1 MTFNGGT
8 VLYSDEVI
16 QNELTISELIVN
28 ILTHQDTNIEVIH
41 VKTSMMVTT
50 GIFKITLNENFSSYF
65 KSNPTQNIRAPS
77 VLIIKL
83 FIGYPDNEVTNE
95 INIQK
100 ALGSQNNVMPI
111 CPSFLFAEKI
121 KTPGKEMT
129 MLGKLFYS
137 LFELKAHIEYSKFRI
152 SFGDTTPIT
161 SSYNQD
167 ILIME
172 FIDCETYFDFC
183 KRTLRNNADK
193 TITEES
199 FYKYITHNIEIKLST
214 DEELRNFY
222 TYYMASLLA
231 IKGYHHHD
239 IHDSN
244 IMICSVIETSDL
256 EQDINQLNTERTNIF
271 PFVIDFGRAGRITQD
286 ELKFYGLIPSIA
298 KSKLG
303 IDDTTKEPQEPNQN
317 YLAPIYINALRNNTR
332 IAEYVKSLLREE
344 NYVDAVLTLS
354 MCINPKLRRFATMFV
369 GYYEFDY
376 ISYSHLYKMNE
387 GRKEKYNTM
396 IHGLI
401 KKRNN
406 LELILKIQLIPEKK
420 GNITELVGGKLVLR
434 RLRRL
439 KQRRLKQRR
448 LRSLKQRSLKQG
460 SLKQRSIR
468 SQRSLKSTKNK

>member
-1 MTFNGGT
+1 
-8 VLYSDEVI
+8 
-16 QNELTISELIVN
+16 
-28 ILTHQDTNIEVIH
+28 
-41 VKTSMMVTT
+41 MVTT
-50 GIFKITLNENFSSYF
+50 GIFKITLNEKFSSHF
-65 KSNPTQNIRAPS
+65 KSNPTQYIKAPS

-83 FIGYPDNEVTNE
+83 FIDYPDTNVDNE
-95 INIQK
+95 IAIQK
-100 ALGSQNNVMPI
+100 ELGSQSNVMPI

-129 MLGKLFYS
+129 MLGILFYS
-137 LFELKAHIEYSKFRI
+137 LFELKAHIEYSMFRKN
-152 SFGDTTPIT
+152 FGNTNPIT
-161 SSYNQD
+161 SAYNQE

-172 FIDCETYFDFC
+172 FIDCETYFNFC
-183 KRTLRNNADK
+183 ERTLQNNADK

-231 IKGYHHHD
+231 IKGYHHDD
-239 IHDSN
+239 IHYSN
-244 IMICSVIETSDL
+244 IMICSVIELS
-256 EQDINQLNTERTNIF
+256 ESIQDINQLNTERTNIF

-286 ELKFYGLIPSIA
+286 ELKFYGLRPSIA

-317 YLAPIYINALRNNTR
+317 YLAPIYINARENKDN
-332 IAEYVKSLLREE
+332 IAEYVYLLLREE

-354 MCINPKLRRFATMFV
+354 MFTNPKVRGFTSMFI
-369 GYYEFDY
+369 GYYDSDH

-396 IHGLI
+396 IRGLI
-401 KKRNN
+401 KNRNN
-406 LELILKIQLIPEKK
+406 LELILKIQLITEKK
-420 GNITELVGGKLVLR
+420 EDSYYRNFTKLVGGKLVLR

-439 KQRRLKQRR
+439 KQRRLRSLKQRS
-448 LRSLKQRSLKQG
+448 LKSQRSLKQRSLKQ
-460 SLKQRSIR
+460 RSQR